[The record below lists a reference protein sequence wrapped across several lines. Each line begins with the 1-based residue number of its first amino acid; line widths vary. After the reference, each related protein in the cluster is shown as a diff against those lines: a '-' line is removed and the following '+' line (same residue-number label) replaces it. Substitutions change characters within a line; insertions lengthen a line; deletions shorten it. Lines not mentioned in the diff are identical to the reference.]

1 MAEAAVSLVIDKLS
15 NLLIQQTVQQIVFL
29 KNVPEQIQSLKTL
42 LIDIQCFLKFA
53 DEQQD
58 DNPMIR
64 NWVSKLRDA
73 AYESEDVIETF
84 IVKMQALKK
93 KGFWENLSCFPKRLL
108 CLYKVGKNIESIQKK
123 MLDIEK
129 SRLTFGIDQVLGEGT
144 STRGEELRKL
154 LRSSPF
160 TEDKDL
166 VGLEEKT
173 NSLVAQLLV
182 QDSSGR
188 VISIVGMAG
197 VGKTTLARKVYNHV
211 DVIGYFNCRAWV
223 YVSQKCSAQEV
234 LVGII
239 KQVEKQTK
247 ESLDL
252 LEGMQEADLERMVR
266 EKLQDKCY
274 LVVLDDIWE
283 EEAWDSLAAA
293 FPNVNN
299 GSRLLM
305 TSRYEKVPRYADALS
320 KPYKLETLGEEDGWQ
335 LFLKKALA
343 HGLTSESKLPPD
355 LEAIGRKIVERCDG
369 LPLAITV
376 IGRLLQGK
384 SEWKSVLDTLTDQW
398 SRGRK
403 GVSAVLASSYN
414 DLPSYLKTCFLSFA
428 IFPEDF
434 VIPTRKLFHMWIAEG
449 LIHQKGVEVLEDVA
463 ADRLDELVYR
473 NLVQVVALTANGKV
487 KSCRVHDLLR
497 DLAVAKAE
505 EVMFLKIFGE
515 SSSSFPPSKCRHLLV
530 NSCSEMLNYPGEF
543 EHSTPPLRSLIFFNL
558 AEVKH
563 EFNLSF
569 ARFKLL
575 RVLDLQN
582 MNTSYLPEEIGELC
596 LLMYLCL
603 RRTRIKR
610 LPLSLGCL
618 QNLQTLDIYIVV
630 SVVEVPNVL
639 WKLKNLRHLYI
650 RETIKHVPLKFDTLK
665 NLQTLCDVYLDTL
678 IGNKMMLLTSMRKL
692 GVWIERSSRID
703 ELFSSIAKLENLVH
717 LELVRYGEE
726 GFPSLIGL
734 SHLNYVNRLRLSGW
748 LTELPSP
755 HNFPPR
761 LSHLSLLGTKLA
773 EDPMPTL
780 EKLEHLSIL
789 KLKNA
794 YAGKELVISDNQF
807 PNLTVLQLEHLPNLI
822 EIKIGRGAMP
832 QLRCLR
838 ISNCY
843 FVEMLPEELR
853 FMEALE
859 KVEVEDMPKRFITR
873 LHGMDSYKK
882 EILGFLVSQ
891 VDDDN
896 HSNSNI
902 EVLGEPTAKGKTLV
916 NFFGLDLGTR
926 VAKGYNFSQCPSHD
940 NSKYCARKNIE
951 VLMIHKS
958 TLKDKKLSGTS
969 TELPNAGIFL
979 FILALKDLPS
989 PVVCWRILIFFNVTE
1004 VEHEFNLSF
1013 ARFKLLRALDLENMN
1028 ISYLPEEIG
1037 ELSLLSIRK
1046 LGVRIEGSS
1055 GIDELFGS
1063 IAKLENLVS
1072 LVLLMDG
1079 EEGFPS

>member
-15 NLLIQQTVQQIVFL
+15 NLLIQQTIQQIVFL
-29 KNVPEQIQSLKTL
+29 KNVPGQIERLKTL

-58 DNPMIR
+58 DNPMIG

-93 KGFWENLSCFPKRLL
+93 KGFLKNLSCFPKRLL
-108 CLYKVGKNIESIQKK
+108 CLCKVGKNIESIQKK

-129 SRLTFGIDQVLGEGT
+129 SRLTFGIDQILGEGT

-182 QDSSGR
+182 QDSSR
-188 VISIVGMAG
+188 CVISIVGMAG

-247 ESLDL
+247 ESLEL
-252 LEGMQEADLERMVR
+252 LEGMQEADLERTVQ

-299 GSRLLM
+299 GSRLVM
-305 TSRYEKVPRYADALS
+305 TSRYEKVPQHADDLS
-320 KPYKLETLGEEDGWQ
+320 KPYKLEILGEEDGWQ
-335 LFLKKALA
+335 LFLKKAHA
-343 HGLTSESKLPPD
+343 HSLNSESKLSPE
-355 LEAIGRKIVERCDG
+355 LVRIGREIVEKCGG
-369 LPLAITV
+369 LPLAISV
-376 IGRLLQGK
+376 IGRHLRGK
-384 SEWKSVLDTLTDQW
+384 RTLESEWKSVLDTLTSHW

-414 DLPSYLKTCFLSFA
+414 DLPPDLKTCFLSFA

-434 VIPTRKLFHMWIAEG
+434 VIPTRKLVHMWIAEG
-449 LIHQKGVEVLEDVA
+449 LIHQKGEEVLEDVA
-463 ADRLDELVYR
+463 ADRLDELIYR
-473 NLVQVVALTANGKV
+473 NLVQEVAVTANGMV

-497 DLAVAKAE
+497 DLAVEKAK
-505 EVMFLKIFGE
+505 EVMFLKIFEE
-515 SSSSFPPSKCRHLLV
+515 SSSYPSSKCRHLVV
-530 NSCSEMLNYPGEF
+530 NSCCERLNYPGEF

-558 AEVKH
+558 AEVEH

-569 ARFKLL
+569 VVFKLL

-582 MNTSYLPEEIGELC
+582 MNISCLPDEIGELS
-596 LLMYLCL
+596 LLTYLCL
-603 RRTRIKR
+603 RYTRIER

-618 QNLQTLDIYIVV
+618 QNLQTLDIYTFT
-630 SVVEVPNVL
+630 SAVEFPNVL
-639 WKLKNLRHLYI
+639 WMLKNLRHLYV
-650 RETIKHVPLKFDTLK
+650 RETTKRVPLKFDTLK

-678 IGNKMMLLTSMRKL
+678 IGNKITLLTSMRKL

-703 ELFSSIAKLENLVH
+703 ELFSSIAKLENLVW
-717 LELVRYGEE
+717 LVLKRYGEE

-734 SHLNYVNRLRLSGW
+734 SHLNYVKRLKISGR

-761 LSHLSLLGTKLA
+761 LSHLSLRATRLA

-794 YAGKELVISDNQF
+794 YAGKELVISENQF

-822 EIKIGRGAMP
+822 EIKIGRGAIP

-859 KVEVEDMPKRFITR
+859 KEEVEDMPKRFITR
-873 LHGMDSYKK
+873 LHGMDSYKVSHVPN
-882 EILGFLVSQ
+882 IIVTGTLDPTMLGGKLVARRFADAF
-891 VDDDN
+891 V
-896 HSNSNI
+896 
-902 EVLGEPTAKGKTLV
+902 TRGK
-916 NFFGLDLGTR
+916 R
-926 VAKGYNFSQCPSHD
+926 
-940 NSKYCARKNIE
+940 
-951 VLMIHKS
+951 
-958 TLKDKKLSGTS
+958 TS
-969 TELPNAGIFL
+969 
-979 FILALKDLPS
+979 
-989 PVVCWRILIFFNVTE
+989 
-1004 VEHEFNLSF
+1004 
-1013 ARFKLLRALDLENMN
+1013 
-1028 ISYLPEEIG
+1028 
-1037 ELSLLSIRK
+1037 
-1046 LGVRIEGSS
+1046 
-1055 GIDELFGS
+1055 
-1063 IAKLENLVS
+1063 
-1072 LVLLMDG
+1072 
-1079 EEGFPS
+1079 